1 MSAKINQLTVARI
14 LTDGITVPLARPG
27 VASISLRDNLLTV
40 RRARLVLTATP
51 IAVTAALD
59 YGSVKLLDLPDRN
72 IMLLGMEVDLDVVK
86 QGNTN
91 GIVAAT
97 DLSMAVGTAAA
108 SSTTLSSTMVDVIE
122 AVALTTDA
130 LTVAFERHSNDQL
143 TATFPRRL
151 ADGPTNA
158 LFLNLSATTL
168 ITADSSVAVTGTVD
182 IFYADL
188 GNLSS

>member
-1 MSAKINQLTVARI
+1 MSAKINQLTVARV

-51 IAVTAALD
+51 IVVTAALD
-59 YGSVKLLDLPDRN
+59 YGSVKLLDLPNRN
-72 IMLLGMEVDLDVVK
+72 LLLLGMEVDLDVVK

-122 AVALTTDA
+122 AVSITPDT
-130 LTVAFERHSNDQL
+130 LTVAFERHSNDQS
-143 TATFPRRL
+143 TATFPRRI
-151 ADGPTNA
+151 ADGASNA
-158 LFLNLSATTL
+158 LFLNLSAT

-188 GNLSS
+188 GKLA